1 MQDTVK
7 SRSGRAFRLP
17 DDDEEAKIQAGIAQD
32 PDAPEVT
39 EEEFAKMRHVGRP
52 KAMVTKQPVSIRL
65 TPSVVE
71 YFKSTGKGWQTRIDE
86 VLTDYVEEHRAKT

>member
-1 MQDTVK
+1 MQDTVE
-7 SRSGRAFRLP
+7 SRTGRVFRLP

-52 KAMVTKQPVSIRL
+52 QAMVTKQPVSIRL

>member
-1 MQDTVK
+1 M
-7 SRSGRAFRLP
+7 FRLP

-32 PDAPEVT
+32 PDAPEVA

-86 VLTDYVEEHRAKT
+86 VLKDYVEEHRTKT